1 MLFKVLEFLRNSF
14 RFLNSRLYFI
24 TCRRSKTELCFFEK
38 ILFAFFSSAHQKSPY
53 TAYGKA
59 YFMQIDV
66 QSTQTDRSMSR
77 FLANVYNCNVST
89 KDYILLDISF
99 GAIIIAP
106 PWRGERQNN

>member
-1 MLFKVLEFLRNSF
+1 MDSYFLLFPAPTPE
-14 RFLNSRLYFI
+14 I
-24 TCRRSKTELCFFEK
+24 TIYGLC
-38 ILFAFFSSAHQKSPY
+38 
-53 TAYGKA
+53 YGKA